1 MKLAILLLL
10 LTAPAV
16 HATQIAVVPGPRSA
30 TLVTSEELVDSNRR
44 NVYDFVRAHR
54 PLWLRTRG
62 TSGAG
67 TATVMAYLDGQLLG
81 PATELQGIPT
91 AIVSQLRYM
100 DGREATTRYGINHG
114 NGAIMVISGPPTAV
128 LAPGKTSRS

>member
-16 HATQIAVVPGPRSA
+16 HATQVVAAPGPRNS
-30 TLVTSEELVDSNRR
+30 TLVTSAEILDSDRH

-62 TSGAG
+62 GSGMGRAS
-67 TATVMAYLDGQLLG
+67 VMVYLDGHLLG
-81 PATELQGIPT
+81 PATEMRGIPT
-91 AIVSQLRYM
+91 AIVSQLRYL
-100 DGREATTRYGINHG
+100 DRREATTRYGLNHG
-114 NGAIMVISGPPTAV
+114 NGAIMVITGLPAATPLSGA
-128 LAPGKTSRS
+128 S